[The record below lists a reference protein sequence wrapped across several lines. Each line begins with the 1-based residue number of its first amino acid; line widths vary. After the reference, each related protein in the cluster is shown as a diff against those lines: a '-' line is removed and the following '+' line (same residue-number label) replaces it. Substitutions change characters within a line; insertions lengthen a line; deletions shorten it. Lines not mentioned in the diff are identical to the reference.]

1 MVCRDPLILNSFA
14 VSTVDDACEGMHL
27 ITFSCYRRHALRDSA
42 RWRDLLL
49 KVLEQVQRY
58 QFVVVGYVVNARTCS
73 SADQRAG
80 EKEFFNCDT
89 GYRAELHA
97 TGVGRAAPPAQ
108 CAAGESIR
116 ARSVAGM

>member
-1 MVCRDPLILNSFA
+1 MMHL
-14 VSTVDDACEGMHL
+14 HL

-42 RWRDLLL
+42 RRRDLLL
-49 KVLEQVQRY
+49 RVLEKVRRRY

-89 GYRAELHA
+89 GHRDELHA
-97 TGVGRAAPPAQ
+97 TGVGRAAPPWQ
-108 CAAGESIR
+108 CAAGEAIR